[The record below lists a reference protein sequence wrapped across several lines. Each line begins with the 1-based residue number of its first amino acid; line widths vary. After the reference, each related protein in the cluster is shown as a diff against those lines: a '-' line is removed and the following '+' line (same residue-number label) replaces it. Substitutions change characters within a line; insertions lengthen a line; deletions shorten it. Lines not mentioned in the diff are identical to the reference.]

1 MSVTAVYVY
10 REKVDKDDDHLEIHW
25 TLPVHSEKTGESWD
39 NEIVVLKKED
49 DDDRDDNFCL
59 LGTHVGM
66 SPPKRQIFVDS
77 FPFEEPKRRAKPKK
91 STTPRKPTTRKP
103 KAKQKTTSRK
113 KTTTKAEPQ
122 PRKPRTRVE
131 PTPEQVEARKE
142 KRQAYNQRRSQT
154 PERKEYNR
162 HYAQDLRQKARELGR
177 CRDCTKHTAI
187 PGQTRCPECAENHRQ
202 SRRRSDAKRRAS
214 ANGTR

>member
-1 MSVTAVYVY
+1 
-10 REKVDKDDDHLEIHW
+10 
-25 TLPVHSEKTGESWD
+25 
-39 NEIVVLKKED
+39 
-49 DDDRDDNFCL
+49 
-59 LGTHVGM
+59 M

-142 KRQAYNQRRSQT
+142 KRRAYNQRRSQT

-162 HYAQDLRQKARELGR
+162 HYAQEQRQKAKELGI
-177 CRDCTKHTAI
+177 CRNCSKPAI
-187 PGQTRCPECAENHRQ
+187 LGQTRCPECAEAHRQ
-202 SRRRSDAKRRAS
+202 SRRRSDANRRA
-214 ANGTR
+214 AAKETRPT